1 MFRTRHKRVAHAS
14 IAFDG
19 IVTWSI
25 FFLWKVSHRSSSR
38 FFFWPRH
45 TTWIHTIPFLMNS
58 PFNVTLSGSL
68 HNLHFRRYS
77 INLSSATKNYIYMR
91 CPGTRFKDVF
101 RMSIHFNFPRLCHP
115 SCSALGTQTPR
126 IWSRTQFAE
135 KSPHMWGHWGVMSLL
150 LPGLPFVV
158 KRMTSRQRQG
168 TRPSCFDAPSIPGYC
183 G

>member
-101 RMSIHFNFPRLCHP
+101 RMNMHFNLPAFVIQVAPP
-115 SCSALGTQTPR
+115 SVHRPSEYEVVPNSLR
-126 IWSRTQFAE
+126 
-135 KSPHMWGHWGVMSLL
+135 SPHICGVIEEWWAFYYQDYHSW
-150 LPGLPFVV
+150 
-158 KRMTSRQRQG
+158 
-168 TRPSCFDAPSIPGYC
+168 
-183 G
+183 